1 MSITPAPDPVLVVAG
16 TPEAAQIVR
25 ELRAVGQQVTVCQ
38 REPDR
43 LARPEGQICE
53 DVAAVVAGT
62 PLAAV
67 IDAGHG
73 FEAGQS
79 LRIAEACGR
88 RSLPY
93 VRVLRPCWTA
103 QAGYLWHAVDSIAQ
117 AVQALPA
124 GARVLANTGRV
135 SIPEFKRFAGD
146 RVFLRQLEQH
156 DIAPPWPFLTF
167 QFGQAPFSVEDEVSL
182 FKQLGLSGLICRNV
196 GGVASASKLMAARA
210 LGLPV
215 YMVRRPAPPPG
226 VCVARGSADAVQ
238 WFEGLDRTCD

>member
-25 ELRAVGQQVTVCQ
+25 ELRAAGQQVTVCQ
-38 REPDR
+38 READR
-43 LARPEGQICE
+43 LARPEGQVCE
-53 DVAAVVAGT
+53 DVAGGVAGAR
-62 PLAAV
+62 LAAV

-79 LRIAEACGR
+79 LRISRVCAQ

-103 QAGYLWHAVDSIAQ
+103 QAGDLWHPVESIAQ
-117 AVQALPA
+117 AVQILPA
-124 GARVLANTGRV
+124 RARVLANTGRA
-135 SIPEFKRFAGD
+135 SIPAFEGFAGD
-146 RVFLRQLEQH
+146 RVFLRQLERH

-167 QFGQAPFSVEDEVSL
+167 QFGQAPFSVEDEMRL
-182 FKQLGLSGLICRNV
+182 FTQLGLSGLICRNV
-196 GGVASASKLMAARA
+196 GGAASASKLTAARA

-226 VCVARGSADAVQ
+226 ACVAGGSADALQ
-238 WFEGLDRTCD
+238 WFGGLCP